1 MFNLLKGVRVLD
13 LTSVLMGP
21 YATQMLGDYGADVI
35 KVEAPGG
42 DVTRQIGPSRNQ
54 GMGPVFLHANRN
66 KRSIG
71 IDLKSDGGRAALLK
85 LVETADIL
93 VYNLRPQAME
103 RLGLGY
109 DAIRGINPRIVYAG
123 LFGFGQDGPYAAK
136 AAYDDLI
143 QGASTLSALMASSGS
158 DRPRYVPSAI
168 ADRIVGLYAVG
179 GILAALHR
187 RQSTGTGTRIDF
199 PMFETMVSFT
209 LGDHMG
215 GLTYSPPLDGGGYA
229 RQLSPYRRP
238 YKTSDGYVCAL
249 IYNDK
254 QWNAFAKA
262 LHREK
267 EFAEDPRRAS
277 IATRL
282 RHIDALYEEL
292 ETEFARRTTQEWTE
306 LLDRH
311 DIPVMPMHDLT
322 TIFGDAHLQAVG
334 LFRDVDHPSEGP
346 IRTLRTPVSC
356 DDEGDADRPAPLYG
370 QHGREILSEA
380 GFDGG
385 TIDRLIS
392 TGAVKD

>member
-21 YATQMLGDYGADVI
+21 YATQILGDYGADVI

-42 DVTRQIGPSRNQ
+42 DVTRQIGPGRHD

-71 IDLKSDGGRAALLK
+71 LDLKSEGGRAAFLK

-109 DAIRGINPRIVYAG
+109 EAVRAVNPRIIYAG

-179 GILAALHR
+179 GILAAFHR
-187 RQSTGTGTRIDF
+187 RQVTDLGTRIDF

-215 GLTYSPPLDGGGYA
+215 GLTFSPPLDGGGYA

-238 YKTSDGYVCAL
+238 YRTSDGYVCAL

-254 QWNAFAKA
+254 QWNAFARA
-262 LHREK
+262 LDREK
-267 EFAEDPRRAS
+267 EFSDDPRRTN
-277 IATRL
+277 IVTRL
-282 RHIDALYEEL
+282 KHIDALYEEL
-292 ETEFARRTTQEWTE
+292 EVEFAKRTTREWMD

-322 TIFGDAHLQAVG
+322 TIFSDEHLKAVG
-334 LFRDVDHPSEGP
+334 FFCDVDHPSEG
-346 IRTLRTPVSC
+346 RVRMLRSPVSC
-356 DDEGDADRPAPLYG
+356 DDGDDADLPSPRYG
-370 QHGREILSEA
+370 EHGREILREA
-380 GFDGG
+380 GFDGEA
-385 TIDRLIS
+385 IEQLIS
-392 TGAVKD
+392 DGAVKD